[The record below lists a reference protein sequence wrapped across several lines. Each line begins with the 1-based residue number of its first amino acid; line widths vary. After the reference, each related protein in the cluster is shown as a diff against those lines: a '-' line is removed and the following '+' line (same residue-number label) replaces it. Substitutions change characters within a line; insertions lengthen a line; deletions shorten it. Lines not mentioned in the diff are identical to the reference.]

1 MSSSGYLLILH
12 PLMITL
18 VDTCC
23 HECLLVPPTTGHHLW
38 STRGSDLFTN
48 YNLQHQVEFPNTNH
62 NLYLSQDYQTRQLIP
77 RRVIFRNPSVR
88 AMISHTP
95 LDFQNHQATTS
106 SGHVLPQNK
115 LQLVKS
121 PQQVIASKPQS
132 KVV

>member
-1 MSSSGYLLILH
+1 MSSSGHLLILH

-95 LDFQNHQATTS
+95 LDFQNYQATKWSCVTPEQATTR
-106 SGHVLPQNK
+106 K
-115 LQLVKS
+115 
-121 PQQVIASKPQS
+121 KPPTS
-132 KVV
+132 YRLKTSI